1 VDYSEKNQRR
11 RIEEDEEERLE
22 NLHELGER
30 LNPYQ
35 EILDMVARIF
45 SVFGENPS
53 TSGMSSS
60 SAPDDEMEAETYPIH
75 VFGFGDMSTKDI
87 SVFPFI
93 LSRNLTPQP
102 CKGFN
107 EVLKRYLQTT
117 PNIIPSRPSSFGP
130 VIRESIKLI
139 KETNSYHVLVILT
152 SGHIDNIEDTKL
164 ALKEAS
170 LVSLSIIVVGI
181 GDGPF
186 TQMYEFYQT
195 PQRAFENYH
204 FISVAQVLKMEH
216 GGSIPKTQRE
226 VLLSCYILQEIPS
239 QWSAIKKLG
248 YPK

>member
-30 LNPYQ
+30 LMNPYQ
-35 EILDMVARIF
+35 DLLDMVARIF
-45 SVFGENPS
+45 SVFGGGENHPS
-53 TSGMSSS
+53 GTS
-60 SAPDDEMEAETYPIH
+60 AEDEMAEEECYPIH

-130 VIRESIKLI
+130 VIRESIKLV

-170 LVSLSIIVVGI
+170 LVSLSIIVIGI

-204 FISVAQVLKMEH
+204 FISVAQVIKMEH

-239 QWSAIKKLG
+239 QWTAIKKLG